1 MLSFKQS
8 HEGFGH
14 VAAAGAGPQQQQPW
28 WAGSQLLYGE
38 ASPEEAALR
47 DGGQFQVVPGGR
59 AALDPAAPEPEK
71 TAVPAMPKR
80 GGGGAPEVLKFS
92 VFSGNLEP
100 GDTGEKNREHSA
112 TIAMQS
118 PLPEYNGHFELG
130 LGQSMVSPN
139 YPCIDQCY
147 GLLTTYAMKSM
158 SGGRMLLP
166 LNAPADAPIYVN
178 AKQYEG
184 ILRRRRARAKAQR
197 ENRLVKGRKPYLHE
211 SRHRHAMRRAR
222 GSGGRFLNTKKE
234 ATAGG
239 GSSKTLLA
247 SLISPADVV
256 HRPGS
261 RGGSGGGRASSL
273 SGSDVSS
280 PGGGMYDHHRHDDAV
295 DAADHYNSIDHH
307 LRTPFFTP
315 LPIIMDGGGG
325 GGGGGDHASHS
336 AATAAVAAPF
346 RWATAAGDGCCELL
360 KA

>member
-1 MLSFKQS
+1 MLSFKS
-8 HEGFGH
+8 HEGFGS
-14 VAAAGAGPQQQQPW
+14 ASDGAGAQQQQQQPW
-28 WAGSQLLYGE
+28 WAGSQLLYRE
-38 ASPEEAALR
+38 PSPEETFR
-47 DGGQFQVVPGGR
+47 DGGQFQVVPGTR
-59 AALDPAAPEPEK
+59 VSLDPAPPETEK
-71 TAVPAMPKR
+71 TAVPAAQAKR
-80 GGGGAPEVLKFS
+80 GGGAPPEVLKFS

-100 GDTGEKNREHSA
+100 GDEGEKTREHSA

-118 PLPEYNGHFELG
+118 PLPEYNGRFELG

-147 GLLTTYAMKSM
+147 GLLTTYATKSM
-158 SGGRMLLP
+158 TGGRMLLP

-184 ILRRRRARAKAQR
+184 ILRRRRARAKAER

-234 ATAGG
+234 EGTGG
-239 GSSKTLLA
+239 GRGAAPPLA
-247 SLISPADVV
+247 SLVSQNL
-256 HRPGS
+256 HPGGACCS
-261 RGGSGGGRASSL
+261 RSGGGGGTSSF

-280 PGGGMYDHHRHDDAV
+280 PGGGVYDHDD
-295 DAADHYNSIDHH
+295 ADHYNSIDHH

-315 LPIIMDGGGG
+315 LPIIMDGGG
-325 GGGGGDHASHS
+325 DHGA
-336 AATAAVAAPF
+336 AAPF
-346 RWATAAGDGCCELL
+346 RWGTAAGDGCCELL

>member
-1 MLSFKQS
+1 MLSFKS
-8 HEGFGH
+8 HEGFGQ
-14 VAAAGAGPQQQQPW
+14 VAASDGAGAQQQQQPW

-38 ASPEEAALR
+38 PWPEEAFR
-47 DGGQFQVVPGGR
+47 DGGQFQVVPG
-59 AALDPAAPEPEK
+59 APAPPETEK
-71 TAVPAMPKR
+71 TAAPAQTKR
-80 GGGGAPEVLKFS
+80 GGAPPEVLKFS

-100 GDTGEKNREHSA
+100 GDKGEK
-112 TIAMQS
+112 TTAMQS
-118 PLPEYNGHFELG
+118 PLPDYNGRFELG
-130 LGQSMVSPN
+130 LGQSMVSPS

-158 SGGRMLLP
+158 MQTGGRMLLP
-166 LNAPADAPIYVN
+166 LNAAADAPIYVN

-184 ILRRRRARAKAQR
+184 ILRRRRARAKAER
-197 ENRLVKGRKPYLHE
+197 ENRLVRGRKPYLHE

-234 ATAGG
+234 A
-239 GSSKTLLA
+239 
-247 SLISPADVV
+247 
-256 HRPGS
+256 
-261 RGGSGGGRASSL
+261 GSGGGRGAAPPLASLVDPDLHPGGARCPRSGGGGGGGTSSF

-280 PGGGMYDHHRHDDAV
+280 PGGGGGGGMYDHDD
-295 DAADHYNSIDHH
+295 ADHYNSIDRH

-325 GGGGGDHASHS
+325 GADHGA
-336 AATAAVAAPF
+336 AATSAAPF